1 MASNQGPKHLLRG
14 WQAKSLSTGTA
25 TLVHFS
31 ATAWSYLLP
40 QNLVIILTVL
50 KEMVH
55 TIRVTSEI
63 PKLGCG
69 DTHSPPLL
77 FCSHYTQACT
87 RTWTTCLDEHPRGL
101 SASSVKAWEKPY
113 RSDSTK
119 SKYKCSPVFVNTCSF
134 CILWKYALLPKYSCY
149 SSCEGSWQIPKYS
162 FQTIFEI
169 HLLDHSHRDQHPCI
183 FFLYLSL
190 HGVYGVLVWAW
201 KDTFPKLPLARE
213 VFVHATRSW
222 RKGLHLHH
230 SFTTQCKNFLLFH
243 YRI

>member
-1 MASNQGPKHLLRG
+1 
-14 WQAKSLSTGTA
+14 
-25 TLVHFS
+25 
-31 ATAWSYLLP
+31 
-40 QNLVIILTVL
+40 
-50 KEMVH
+50 MVH

-87 RTWTTCLDEHPRGL
+87 RTWITCLDEHPRGL

-149 SSCEGSWQIPKYS
+149 SSCEGNWQIPKKS

-183 FFLYLSL
+183 FFSVSL
-190 HGVYGVLVWAW
+190 TARCFLGLGLGMKRHIPQTSTSQRGFCACYKMVKKGPASPPLLHYTMQ
-201 KDTFPKLPLARE
+201 KFPPFPLQNLKE
-213 VFVHATRSW
+213 DPVSSHCMGW
-222 RKGLHLHH
+222 
-230 SFTTQCKNFLLFH
+230 
-243 YRI
+243 